1 MNLAKLKDVR
11 QVLFGLATI
20 FVVFFHTY
28 DMEFNFD
35 FLNVIRDSG
44 NIGVEIFLFLSGVG
58 LFQSMKSS
66 RSLKEFY
73 KRRFLRITP
82 AIIITALIKQL
93 FLSNATVTQK
103 IVNLTILL
111 FLRVGWYFG
120 FIVILYILFPI
131 IYKFTIRYREKFI
144 LLLTVLDVLG
154 CLVLSRI
161 NMEFYTYT
169 YLMLTRIPIFLVGTL
184 FGLYVYEDIE
194 ISRKWIILDYIVL
207 VAACIAVACL
217 YGFPGYQYLQPIIY
231 YFLSVSLILAVANKN
246 IFSLLRHVEKGLVW
260 IGNYSME
267 IYLVYETIWSLCNQY
282 IKALISNP
290 WIYFGMVFGI
300 TIISAIILKY
310 LAKKI
315 TYLINE
321 RLPF

>member
-28 DMEFNFD
+28 DLKFNIN

-44 NIGVEIFLFLSGVG
+44 NIGVEIFLFLSGMG
-58 LFQSMKSS
+58 LFQSMKNC

-82 AIIITALIKQL
+82 AIIITVLIKQL
-93 FLSNATVTQK
+93 FLSNETVTQK

-111 FLRVGWYFG
+111 FLKAGWYFG

-154 CLVLSRI
+154 CLILSRI
-161 NMEFYTYT
+161 SIEFYTYVS
-169 YLMLTRIPIFLVGTL
+169 LMLTRIPIFLVGTL
-184 FGLYVYEDIE
+184 FGLYVYEELE
-194 ISRKWIILDYIVL
+194 IPRKWIIIDYIVL
-207 VAACIAVACL
+207 VASCIAVACF
-217 YGFPGYQYLQPIIY
+217 YGFYGYRYLKPIVY
-231 YFLSVSLILAVANKN
+231 YFLSISLILAVANKN
-246 IFSLLRHVEKGLVW
+246 IFSILSHLGKGLVW

-282 IKALISNP
+282 IKAFISNQ
-290 WIYFGMVFGI
+290 WIYFGIVFGI
-300 TIISAIILKY
+300 TIISAIIIKY
-310 LAKKI
+310 LAKI
-315 TYLINE
+315 ILCFLRFYD
-321 RLPF
+321 